1 MRLRINFQDG
11 LMDGD
16 GTLKQL
22 AQELSPGERK
32 DLLQK
37 LRNQFVLNQDP
48 LYGENNFPEIEVEN
62 EYARLPWYYHICYLV
77 LSFFF
82 SKSPVNLYYDREIA
96 KAGRII
102 NEQAPGFYDY
112 SRSLLLPEFYREL
125 VDLKESAR
133 FFFNALNVSVNRD
146 RGAFYAFL
154 GSLVMEDIHNRLDQE
169 TEPAKIWERNP
180 GTPVAELRRIA
191 FRKLE
196 DTIGLINETQRTT
209 MYANIR
215 FLYCL
220 KELAS
225 FLFDRVIMAFN
236 HDVSVGG
243 LTCSALAVRE
253 LLSNLNNILFS
264 LKKIPSMSLFE
275 SLFVFM
281 LQDQMKHPG
290 FDVNAE
296 IRRLLSQAERSLM
309 IIRKF
314 NQTAPLTLIVRCASR
329 DMALS
334 PVLISGGEDWLVVYR
349 DYWKHL
355 IDDRFTL
362 YLRTTRS
369 RELYESLSVFF
380 KGINLKLLG
389 NVETE
394 TNPGGIPVKEALS
407 LSFLRTY
414 HSVVFAEDNA
424 QVLKSILIDGT
435 FSNRTNQI
443 DFSTAYNELNRLE
456 ETIDGFNN
464 LISPSGDFGIR
475 YEAARTE
482 MSSAIIKRRK
492 IQAVINEISGA
503 AIQIISQSKTAFF
516 TMINILNEI
525 MKEDAVGK
533 YGVLIN
539 YSKLA
544 GKGNAFMENLV
555 AAARNSQSA
564 LKLLDEISLLEEE

>member
-1 MRLRINFQDG
+1 
-11 LMDGD
+11 MDG
-16 GTLKQL
+16 GTFKRL

-32 DLLQK
+32 NLLQK
-37 LRNQFVLNQDP
+37 LRNQLILNQDP
-48 LYGENNFPEIEVEN
+48 LYIENDFPEIEVED
-62 EYARLPWYYHICYLV
+62 EYVRLPWYYHICYLV
-77 LSFFF
+77 LSFFL
-82 SKSPVNLYYDREIA
+82 SKPPVKLFHEREIA
-96 KAGRII
+96 KLGRII

-146 RGAFYAFL
+146 RGAFYTFL
-154 GSLVMEDIHNRLDQE
+154 GSLVMEDIHNKLVQE
-169 TEPAKIWERNP
+169 TDPVKIWEKNP
-180 GTPVAELRRIA
+180 GTPIAELRRIA
-191 FRKLE
+191 FRKME
-196 DTIGLINETQRTT
+196 DTVGLINETQRTT

-225 FLFDRVIMAFN
+225 FLFDRVIMAFDQ
-236 HDVSVGG
+236 DVSAGG

-275 SLFVFM
+275 SLFVFI
-281 LQDQMKHPG
+281 LQDQMKDPG

-296 IRRLLSQAERSLM
+296 IRRLLSRTERSLM
-309 IIRKF
+309 TIRKF

-329 DMALS
+329 DLSLS
-334 PVLISGGEDWLVVYR
+334 PVLISGGEDWLTIYR

-369 RELYESLSVFF
+369 QELYESLGVFF
-380 KGINLKLLG
+380 KGVNLKLLE
-389 NVETE
+389 NAESE

-414 HSVVFAEDNA
+414 HSVVFAEDSA
-424 QVLKSILIDGT
+424 QVLKSILINGE
-435 FSNRTNQI
+435 FYNRDNQI
-443 DFSTAYNELNRLE
+443 DFSSVYNELDRLE
-456 ETIDGFNN
+456 NSINDFND
-464 LISPSGDFGIR
+464 LISPSGDIGKQ
-475 YEAARTE
+475 YEAVRAD
-482 MSSAIIKRRK
+482 MSSMVIKRRK
-492 IQAVINEISGA
+492 IQTILDEVSGA
-503 AIQIISQSKTAFF
+503 AVQIIDQSKTALI
-516 TMINILNEI
+516 TMVNILNGI
-525 MKEDAVGK
+525 MKKDMVGK
-533 YGVLIN
+533 YDTLVN

-544 GKGNAFMENLV
+544 GKGTVFTENLA
-555 AAARNSQSA
+555 AAARNTRRA
-564 LKLLDEISLLEEE
+564 LNLLDEIGFLEMEQRG